1 MEEMARVFQVEQIS
15 EKKSWGKTRICFFK
29 KKLEVLWLSVKSQ
42 EEGRGGDD
50 GGRGRGQTLGWDF
63 PVMLS
68 AGNSEEGQAEDA
80 CFSHQ
85 PTGTKERK

>member
-1 MEEMARVFQVEQIS
+1 M
-15 EKKSWGKTRICFFK
+15 
-29 KKLEVLWLSVKSQ
+29 KSQ

-50 GGRGRGQTLGWDF
+50 GGRGRGQILGWDF